1 MEAIGVRA
9 LPNSFFRYIYHLK
22 FPIMLKKIKDYI
34 MGPDGIMYEMVE
46 IPKPDG
52 NYIVLEFLNK
62 ESNSIDSPFFLFGK

>member
-1 MEAIGVRA
+1 
-9 LPNSFFRYIYHLK
+9 
-22 FPIMLKKIKDYI
+22 

-62 ESNSIDSPFFLFGK
+62 ESNSIDG